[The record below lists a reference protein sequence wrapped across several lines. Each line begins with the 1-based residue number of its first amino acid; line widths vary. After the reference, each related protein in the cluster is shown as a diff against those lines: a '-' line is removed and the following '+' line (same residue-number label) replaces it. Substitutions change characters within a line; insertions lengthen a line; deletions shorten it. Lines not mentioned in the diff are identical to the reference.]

1 MVEKDNED
9 NAVLGLQIIREIL
22 QKGMQSFDAA
32 TLDRLETYLLRQF
45 QDFKTKFNNNFGS
58 EPEESKNH
66 GPSSP
71 AVTPSPAPNAPT
83 PVPEQSESSK
93 RGTPHR
99 QPKIPNKDSF
109 KVVSEAYIIT
119 LITMG
124 LYSKRPKH
132 KIIDFMPHI
141 VEALCLMPS
150 KEAQERLKDK
160 EKEKLTDFLTAQ
172 NKMYSIVC
180 YLLRVP
186 SASDL
191 LQKYAKKIADS
202 SIVFLKNCQPEHST
216 IRKSMLASLK
226 HLAITYIDAYL
237 EHFDEIMDYDVLVGE
252 NIERQDL
259 RTEASVVILNVAQYT
274 REKTTTEQKEL
285 IIDDLLRMIND
296 TSITIT
302 LQSSAVLTLNRY
314 IDIISH
320 MPDCVSPVP

>member
-1 MVEKDNED
+1 M
-9 NAVLGLQIIREIL
+9 LGLQIIREIL
-22 QKGMQSFDAA
+22 QKGMQCFDAP
-32 TLDRLETYLLRQF
+32 TLDRLESYLLKQF
-45 QDFKTKFNNNFGS
+45 QDFKNKFNNNFGS
-58 EPEESKNH
+58 DELSGRNH
-66 GPSSP
+66 VPSSP
-71 AVTPSPAPNAPT
+71 SMTPSQPPAPGGPSA
-83 PVPEQSESSK
+83 ESSETSK
-93 RGTPHR
+93 RQH
-99 QPKIPNKDSF
+99 KIHKTPNKDSF

-150 KEAQERLKDK
+150 KEMQLSRK
-160 EKEKLTDFLTAQ
+160 EKFTDFLSAQ

-186 SASDL
+186 TASEM

-202 SIVFLKNCQPEHST
+202 SIEFLKNCLPEHST
-216 IRKSMLASLK
+216 IRKSMLSSLK
-226 HLAITYIDAYL
+226 HMAITYIDAYL
-237 EHFDEIMDYDVLVGE
+237 EHFGDIMDYDVLVGE
-252 NIERQDL
+252 NTERQDL

-274 REKTTTEQKEL
+274 RDKTTNEQREL

-314 IDIISH
+314 IDIISK
-320 MPDCVSPVP
+320 MPDCV